1 MCAVCR
7 CLSVSA
13 PWLPPIVSPFP
24 ARVEAAK
31 ISIGDEGSATEQT
44 TLHCARFGNSARRAA
59 RNEGQVCSKKSGQV
73 LLDFT

>member
-1 MCAVCR
+1 MCAVCLSLPV
-7 CLSVSA
+7 CLCFSA

-44 TLHCARFGNSARRAA
+44 TLHRAR
-59 RNEGQVCSKKSGQV
+59 
-73 LLDFT
+73 LLSQ